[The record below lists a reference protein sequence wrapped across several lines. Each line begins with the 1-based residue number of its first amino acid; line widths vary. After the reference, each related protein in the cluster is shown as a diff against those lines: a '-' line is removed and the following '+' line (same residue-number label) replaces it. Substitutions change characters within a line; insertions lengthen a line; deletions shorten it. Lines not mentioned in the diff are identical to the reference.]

1 MKEHETVW
9 PCSLCIDVDT
19 SGKAKSYSRKRS
31 LVEHLEKIHKFPNN
45 AASDSADT
53 WKKTSPKI
61 YLSCGFCISLFKSI
75 QDQLNHIDNEHFKNM
90 QMIGEWDINKV
101 VRGLL
106 TRHDVSLV
114 WQNFLQETCPASQ
127 EPIWDPVVA
136 EELQSQLERS
146 SEKATDLAELAIAS
160 VKWRGSLH
168 KSSHSIHTSTS
179 PYEWGQSRSSFLEHQ
194 NSLIP
199 PALPDRMS
207 LGWSTDNAT
216 SLPWST
222 QGYPMAWNAADM
234 PDSESLQVPLTT
246 LNSKGNSYGNT
257 PARYQYS
264 VSGSTS
270 DSSTAEGS
278 GGLLRQALGP
288 AAWPGTIVTGSE
300 NRNRH
305 AQYQVSMPTASFSV
319 PRNLTLGS
327 SPSLSPYQ
335 QSPAVTNVY
344 RAEHTDSVPST
355 INAPAVSLAQVQG
368 RFSDPELVPSARRL
382 NKQRSRKK
390 LREYYGAPDEDIDE
404 LQKLMRDDDRTR
416 SVRRQR

>member
-19 SGKAKSYSRKRS
+19 SGKAKSYSRKHN
-31 LVEHLEKIHKFPNN
+31 LVEHLEKIHNFPNN
-45 AASDSADT
+45 VASDSADT

-61 YLSCGFCISLFKSI
+61 YLSCGFCISLFTSI

-90 QMIGEWDINKV
+90 QTIGEWDINKV
-101 VRGLL
+101 VQGLL
-106 TRHDVSLV
+106 TRRDVSLI
-114 WQNFLQETCPASQ
+114 WQTFLQETYPASQ

-146 SEKATDLAELAIAS
+146 SEKATDLAKLAITS

-168 KSSHSIHTSTS
+168 KSSHSIRRLTS
-179 PYEWGQSRSSFLEHQ
+179 PYEWGQSHSPFLEHQ
-194 NSLIP
+194 TSLIP

-207 LGWSTDNAT
+207 PEWSTDNAN

-222 QGYPMAWNAADM
+222 QVYPMAWNAADM
-234 PDSESLQVPLTT
+234 PDSESLQVPATT
-246 LNSKGNSYGNT
+246 PNSKGNSYGNI

-264 VSGSTS
+264 VGGSTS
-270 DSSTAEGS
+270 DSSFAEGS
-278 GGLLRQALGP
+278 RGLLRQTLDP
-288 AAWPGTIVTGSE
+288 VTWPGTVVTESG

-305 AQYQVSMPTASFSV
+305 AQYQVSMPTASFPV

-327 SPSLSPYQ
+327 SPPLSPYQ
-335 QSPAVTNVY
+335 HSPAVTNVY
-344 RAEHTDSVPST
+344 RAEHTDNVPSA
-355 INAPAVSLAQVQG
+355 INSPAVSLAQVQG
-368 RFSDPELVPSARRL
+368 RFSDPELVPWARRL